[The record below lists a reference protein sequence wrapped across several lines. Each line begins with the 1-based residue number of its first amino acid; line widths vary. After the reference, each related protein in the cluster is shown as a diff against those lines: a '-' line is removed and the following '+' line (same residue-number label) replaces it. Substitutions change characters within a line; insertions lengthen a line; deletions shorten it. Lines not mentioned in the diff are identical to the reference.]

1 MNTKYFSVHAKQRLK
16 ERTSLETAT
25 LAKILDSKRYV
36 SVGSEEALNREHC
49 LFYDVNKK
57 SFFVVIRDVVFGTLI
72 TVLPIEYYSNLAKQ
86 VDEKSLLQAKALME
100 TPSKEKVEKP
110 KVIHPDHKVNLNI
123 IAHCINFENRQLTKV
138 ILRLDAKEYRHSVD
152 NVTKD
157 RPVMDSIIKNLR
169 ELEPTVKEIF
179 AVSGRVG
186 SKGELVELRDLKF

>member
-1 MNTKYFSVHAKQRLK
+1 MNTKYFSAHAKQRLK
-16 ERTSLETAT
+16 ERTSLETSA
-25 LAKILDSKRYV
+25 LSKILDSKRFI
-36 SVGSEEALNREHC
+36 SVGREEALNREHC

-57 SFFVVIRDVVFGTLI
+57 SFFVVIRDIVFGTLI
-72 TVLPIEYYSNLAKQ
+72 TVLPIEYYVNLANPI
-86 VDEKSLLQAKALME
+86 DEKFFHQARALME
-100 TPSKEKVEKP
+100 TPPKEKVEKP

-157 RPVMDSIIKNLR
+157 KSVMDSIIQNLR